1 MDSERA
7 LRIATLP
14 FGGGRGTSAREGSPS
29 VPDLAMI
36 DDAWAEPRDLRPIE
50 RIVPAS
56 RPPTPNLGSSPLLPA
71 FARTGVVAL
80 AENPQ
85 KRPMAL
91 VPIGFL
97 SKATPVSPVA
107 PVLSPASLASGGP
120 EALRSTRAE
129 PLASQA
135 RAAAEASRGTPAIVL
150 VPSSK
155 IAKNGPQRVSSM
167 AGVPSL
173 LELVDARREW
183 EAERERLRRESE
195 PPPSGVVTKSSR
207 PAPDVL
213 AVPETPSAFPLA
225 ELPPARPTPRDH
237 RDARL
242 TFGMGM
248 LCGALLVALALVAVV
263 FSR

>member
-1 MDSERA
+1 MLCALVMDSERA

-36 DDAWAEPRDLRPIE
+36 DDAWAS
-50 RIVPAS
+50 AA
-56 RPPTPNLGSSPLLPA
+56 G
-71 FARTGVVAL
+71 
-80 AENPQ
+80 
-85 KRPMAL
+85 
-91 VPIGFL
+91 
-97 SKATPVSPVA
+97 
-107 PVLSPASLASGGP
+107 SGGP

-155 IAKNGPQRVSSM
+155 IARNGPQRVSSM

-195 PPPSGVVTKSSR
+195 PPPSGVVTKSSL

-225 ELPPARPTPRDH
+225 ELPPALAAPRDH